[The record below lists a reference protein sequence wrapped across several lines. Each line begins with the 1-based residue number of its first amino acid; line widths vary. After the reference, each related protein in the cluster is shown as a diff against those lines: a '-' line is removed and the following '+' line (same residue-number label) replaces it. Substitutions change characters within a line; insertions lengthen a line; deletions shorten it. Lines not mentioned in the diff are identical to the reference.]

1 MIRRLASSFLLVS
14 LLLIV
19 QTTWLDAIAIYSV
32 LPDLALLAVIYI
44 SFRARGLQGQITGFF
59 AGLLQDGISAA
70 PMGLSALINTVQA
83 TLFNSLSGRFYI
95 DRILM
100 PLLFGLT
107 ATIMKAIMLTLLSW
121 IFKGK
126 ILAYDFLQ
134 PLIWI
139 ETAYNALLAPV
150 LFLFLGFLDRLLL
163 PVESK
168 HD

>member
-1 MIRRLASSFLLVS
+1 MIKRLAFSFLLVS
-14 LLLIV
+14 LLLII

-32 LPDLALLAVIYI
+32 LPDLALLTVIYI
-44 SFRARGLQGQITGFF
+44 SFKAQGLQGQMTGFF
-59 AGLLQDGISAA
+59 AGLLQDAVSAA
-70 PMGLSALINTVQA
+70 PLGLSAFINTVLA

-95 DRILM
+95 DKILM
-100 PLLFGLT
+100 PLLFGLS
-107 ATIMKAIMLTLLSW
+107 ATIIKALMLVVLSW

-139 ETAYNALLAPV
+139 ETAYNGLLAPV
-150 LFLFLGFLDRLLL
+150 LFLLLGFIDRFFL
-163 PVESK
+163 PMESK

>member
-1 MIRRLASSFLLVS
+1 MIRRLAFSFLLVS
-14 LLLIV
+14 ILLIV

-44 SFRARGLQGQITGFF
+44 SFKAHGLQGQITGFF
-59 AGLLQDGISAA
+59 AGLLQDGVSAA
-70 PMGLSALINTVQA
+70 PLGLTALINTVLA

-95 DRILM
+95 DKILM
-100 PLLFGLT
+100 PILFGFS
-107 ATIMKAIMLTLLSW
+107 ATIMKAIMLSLLSF

-126 ILAYDFLQ
+126 ILSYDFLQ

-139 ETAYNALLAPV
+139 ETAYNGILAPI
-150 LFLFLGFLDRLLL
+150 LFLLFGLVDRLLL
-163 PVESK
+163 PSESK

>member
-1 MIRRLASSFLLVS
+1 MIRRLAFSFLLVS
-14 LLLIV
+14 ILLII

-44 SFRARGLQGQITGFF
+44 SFKSHGLQGQMTGFF
-59 AGLLQDGISAA
+59 AGLLQDGVSAA
-70 PMGLSALINTVQA
+70 PLGLSAFINTALA

-95 DRILM
+95 DKILM
-100 PLLFGLT
+100 PFLFGMS
-107 ATIMKAIMLTLLSW
+107 ATIMKAIMLLVLSW

-139 ETAYNALLAPV
+139 ETAYNGLLAPI
-150 LFLFLGFLDRLLL
+150 LFLLFGFLDRILL
-163 PVESK
+163 PMESK